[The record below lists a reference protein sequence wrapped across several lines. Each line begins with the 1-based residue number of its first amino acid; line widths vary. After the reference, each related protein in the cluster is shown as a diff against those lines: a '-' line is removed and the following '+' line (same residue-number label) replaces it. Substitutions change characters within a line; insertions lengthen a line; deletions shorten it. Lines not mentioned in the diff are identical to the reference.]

1 MKQSCPVPR
10 AFRLSAFYTLEG
22 VVARM
27 DAMQQELKAFKDPAL
42 ARGLIESIQALAP
55 ESATLMEVC
64 GTHIHPGE
72 GVGIGSD
79 DTLFA
84 LVDGRVHFERMGR
97 DRKRCTVK
105 Q

>member
-10 AFRLSAFYTLEG
+10 AFRLSVFYTLEG

-64 GTHIHPGE
+64 GTHT
-72 GVGIGSD
+72 VGHCSA
-79 DTLFA
+79 TAFA
-84 LVDGRVHFERMGR
+84 VLCPRGFVWRRALDV
-97 DRKRCTVK
+97 RCA
-105 Q
+105 